1 MNYRHI
7 YHAGNICDVVKH
19 VTLLALLSELQRKP
33 APFVVLDT
41 HAGSGLYDLA
51 APEAQKTSEA
61 AQGVLRL
68 LDAGQRETL
77 AHYWAALAAFN
88 PALQDQAGFYQPDQL
103 KHYPGSPVLIAAALR
118 PQDRLIGCE
127 LHPLDYAALRAALP
141 RQPQIQLHHRDGYE
155 ALLAFTP
162 PPEKRGL
169 VLIDPPFERAD
180 EFERLTAAIVAAHRH
195 WPQGIYAIWYPLKD
209 LPALWRW
216 QEAMIATGIRKQMLL
231 EFAYAAP
238 PDGLHG
244 SGMLVINPPW
254 QLAQTIDKAYAAIH
268 HALARPVQETKIDW
282 LVPE

>member
-41 HAGSGLYDLA
+41 HAGCGLYDLT
-51 APEAQKTSEA
+51 APEAQKTGEA
-61 AQGVLRL
+61 VQGVQRVLR
-68 LDAGQRETL
+68 AGQGKVL

-88 PALQDQAGFYQPDQL
+88 PALQDEAGVYQPDQL
-103 KHYPGSPVLIAAALR
+103 KRYPGSPALIAATLR

-127 LHPLDYAALRAALP
+127 LHPLDCAALRAALP

-169 VLIDPPFERAD
+169 ALLDPPFEQPN
-180 EFERLTAAIVAAHRH
+180 EFERLTTAIATAHRH

-216 QEAMIATGIRKQMLL
+216 QEAMIDTGIRKQLLL

-238 PDGLHG
+238 TDGLHG

-282 LVPE
+282 LLPE